1 MSRRESRL
9 KYYRSI
15 SGICSRSLNH
25 CKDRVKR
32 NNLNFN
38 IDLDYLKSIFPKDR
52 KCPILGYEMKP
63 SQGLVGGNK
72 YSPTLDR
79 INPRLGYVKGNV
91 EWVCMLANKMM
102 SNADNEDLIRFS
114 KWISKRY
121 NC

>member
-1 MSRRESRL
+1 MCRNKHKL

-25 CKDRVKR
+25 CKHRVIKY
-32 NNLNFN
+32 NLDFN
-38 IDLDYLKSIFPKDR
+38 IDLNYLKSIFPKDR

-63 SQGLVGGNK
+63 SQGIMGGNK

-79 INPRLGYVKGNV
+79 INPKLGYVKGNV

-102 SNADNEDLIRFS
+102 SNANKKDLIRFS
-114 KWISKRY
+114 KWINRRY
-121 NC
+121 SY